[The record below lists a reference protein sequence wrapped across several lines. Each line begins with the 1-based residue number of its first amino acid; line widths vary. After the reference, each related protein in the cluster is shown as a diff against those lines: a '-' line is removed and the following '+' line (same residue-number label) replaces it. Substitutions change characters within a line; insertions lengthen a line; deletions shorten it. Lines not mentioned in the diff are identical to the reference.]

1 MAAEKTPFVAEKM
14 LLAGAAIVADEVSR
28 RLKAMFP
35 DARYR
40 LPSALGITPVA
51 HDKAGNYN
59 IKIGFGG
66 YQQFVTDAEG
76 HSRQLR
82 KPQAFQLIARVIENG
97 AQRGGFRIKAR
108 PFMSPAVQ
116 ATRSSVASA
125 MESAAEKAFEEI
137 QKGT

>member
-1 MAAEKTPFVAEKM
+1 MEVM
-14 LLAGAAIVADEVSR
+14 LVADEVSR

-125 MESAAEKAFEEI
+125 MEAIILTVCSGYFPAAVSPESITAEVPS
-137 QKGT
+137 